1 VCAAA
6 LASIDFMIEN
16 DLCKQS
22 IEKGS
27 YFVEKLKEHELSKV
41 RDIRNLGLMIGI
53 ELKEKVQ
60 PLLLELMQ
68 NKVIGLPAGTTVLRL
83 LPPLVISY
91 EDLDTV
97 ADKLVELLK

>member
-1 VCAAA
+1 MV
-6 LASIDFMIEN
+6 
-16 DLCKQS
+16 
-22 IEKGS
+22 
-27 YFVEKLKEHELSKV
+27 
-41 RDIRNLGLMIGI
+41 GI

-68 NKVIGLPAGTTVLRL
+68 NKIIGLPAGTTVLRL

-97 ADKLVELLK
+97 AEKLVELLK